1 MYIIDKFT
9 IKTTFVNFCIFVNEV
24 LYIAK
29 EVVIHPDSGFTLKTC
44 DKDLLLL
51 QVYKLMHVHLGLEA
65 SKKEIKP

>member
-24 LYIAK
+24 LYIPK

-51 QVYKLMHVHLGLEA
+51 QVYT
-65 SKKEIKP
+65 S